1 MASSFTALARSLS
14 PGRVTVAAGLAAAI
28 LWAYWP
34 TLDEVAGKWMRDPQ
48 YSHGYLVPLFSLY
61 LLWWRRDRVAGAC
74 LTPSWWGLGLLAA
87 GVALRLAGAYWYFAW
102 FEAVS
107 LLPLLAGVAL
117 LLGGWPALRWA
128 WPAIAFLFFMLPLPF
143 SLETGMPYRLQRGA
157 TLISTYTLQTLG
169 LPALS
174 EGNVILVHQV
184 RIGVV
189 EACSGLGMLLLFF
202 AIATGVAIRIR
213 RPTLDRWLI
222 VASAAPIAVAAN
234 VARITVT
241 AVLHVTVG
249 NRWANL
255 VFHDLA
261 GWLMMPLALG
271 MLWLGLKALDRLLV
285 ARPARPARVRLSW
298 LAAAGASPL
307 RPVPQAAG
315 R

>member
-14 PGRVTVAAGLAAAI
+14 PGRLAVAVGLAAAI

-34 TLDEVAGKWMRDPQ
+34 ALDEVAGRWLHDPQ

-61 LLWWRRDRVAGAC
+61 LLWWRRDRIAGAR
-74 LTPSWWGLGLLAA
+74 LTPSWWGVGLVAA
-87 GVALRLAGAYWYFAW
+87 AVAFRLAGAYWYFAW

-107 LLPLLAGVAL
+107 LLPFLAGIAL

-128 WPAIAFLFFMLPLPF
+128 WPAIGFLFFMLPLPF
-143 SLETGMPYRLQRGA
+143 SLETWLPYPLQRGA
-157 TLISTYTLQTLG
+157 TLIATYTLQTLG
-169 LPALS
+169 LPALA
-174 EGNVILVHQV
+174 EGNVILVNKA

-202 AIATGVAIRIR
+202 AIATGMAIRIR
-213 RPTLDRWLI
+213 RPALDRWLI
-222 VASAAPIAVAAN
+222 VASAAPIAIAAN

-241 AVLHVTVG
+241 AVLHVTAG
-249 NRWANL
+249 SRWADL

-271 MLWLGLKALDRLLV
+271 MLWLELKALDRLLV
-285 ARPARPARVRLSW
+285 ARPDRPSPVRMPW
-298 LAAAGASPL
+298 LAPAGPWPL
-307 RPVPQAAG
+307 RPAPQAA
-315 R
+315 RR